1 MDESSKFVSWY
12 CLQQFPVFS
21 DELLAAT
28 STVLV
33 GGYPETRRAILSEP
47 GAEGDRVSLA
57 MLSVV
62 EGMERFGLDL
72 DTASFLMLNLNRILQ
87 PFASSR

>member
-1 MDESSKFVSWY
+1 MDESSKFVNWY
-12 CLQQFPVFS
+12 YLQQFPVFS

-28 STVLV
+28 SAILE

-47 GAEGDRVSLA
+47 GAEGDRMSLA
-57 MLSVV
+57 LLSVV

-72 DTASFLMLNLNRILQ
+72 DTASFLMLNLNRIMQSLT
-87 PFASSR
+87 SVR